1 MNVYQDIT
9 LLPMADIDIDFLW
22 GKVYQKIHLGLVET
36 KMPNGL
42 SSIGLAFPEYD
53 IENCQLGSK
62 LRVFAMEKRILE
74 KFHAE
79 KWLNN
84 LSDYTH
90 ITGIR
95 EVPRNITNYVRFKRK
110 QSKSN
115 TERLAR
121 RKAKREAID
130 FEDAMQVLKNH
141 KEKMIN
147 APYVKISSLSSG
159 NEYKLFICKEP
170 SEELLSKSFSCYGLS
185 AESSL
190 PDF

>member
-1 MNVYQDIT
+1 
-9 LLPMADIDIDFLW
+9 MADIDIHFLW
-22 GKVYQKIHLGLVET
+22 EKVYKMIHLGLVET

-42 SSIGLAFPEYD
+42 SSIGLTFPEYD
-53 IENCQLGSK
+53 IEKCQLGAK
-62 LRVFAMEKRILE
+62 LRVFAMEKRMLE
-74 KFHAE
+74 KFNAQ

-95 EVPRNITNYVRFKRK
+95 DVPGNITSYVRFKRK

-121 RKAKREAID
+121 RKVKREGID
-130 FEDAMQVLKNH
+130 LEKAMQLLKNH
-141 KEKMIN
+141 KETLIS
-147 APYVKISSLSSG
+147 APFIKISSISSE
-159 NEYKLFICKEP
+159 NVFKIFICKEP
-170 SEELLSKSFSCYGLS
+170 SEKLINNAFSCYGLS
-185 AESSL
+185 SESTL